1 VGGLAGVASP
11 PWGDSYTGV
20 ARSVFMEMAHEV
32 AVYIDRFHN
41 LDLFQQG

>member
-1 VGGLAGVASP
+1 VGGLAGVASL
-11 PWGDSYTGV
+11 PWSDSCTGV
-20 ARSVFMEMAHEV
+20 GRSVVMETAHEV